1 MIPITDALDLFN
13 CPSVG
18 RYLIVVFVGAWA
30 LRLIYH
36 RF

>member
-1 MIPITDALDLFN
+1 MIPITDALDLFT

-18 RYLIVVFVGAWA
+18 QYLVVTFVGVWA

-36 RF
+36 K

>member
-1 MIPITDALDLFN
+1 MIPITNALDLFT

-18 RYLIVVFVGAWA
+18 QYLFVTFVGAWA

-36 RF
+36 K